1 MHDEQY
7 IVVADAVSRRF
18 GDVQALL
25 PTTLR
30 IERGETLAIMGPSGC
45 GKTTLINLLGALDRP
60 TAGRVWFR
68 GVPLSY
74 NDQDVTRLHRR
85 DVGFVFQGFALIP
98 SLTAVENVELTLVA
112 RGDDPANRRR
122 TAERLMDEVGLAEY
136 HHRFPEEISGG
147 QRQRVAIARALAHQP
162 ALILAD
168 EPTGNLDQQ
177 TSSAIAGLLI
187 EKAAET
193 GAALAVVTHDPGI
206 AGRMGRII
214 QMRDGSLA
222 EVTKSAPRTASAAAG
237 FSQ

>member
-98 SLTAVENVELTLVA
+98 SDS
-112 RGDDPANRRR
+112 R
-122 TAERLMDEVGLAEY
+122 
-136 HHRFPEEISGG
+136 
-147 QRQRVAIARALAHQP
+147 
-162 ALILAD
+162 
-168 EPTGNLDQQ
+168 
-177 TSSAIAGLLI
+177 
-187 EKAAET
+187 
-193 GAALAVVTHDPGI
+193 
-206 AGRMGRII
+206 
-214 QMRDGSLA
+214 
-222 EVTKSAPRTASAAAG
+222 
-237 FSQ
+237 